1 MKMVSWRLKS
11 REVETGH
18 DEYIPVGD
26 EVDIRVGHNDYQ
38 VTSVWIVD
46 GRVIW
51 VEAIRTADKT
61 LVKITVTPEE
71 IVPISD
77 YIGDTALIDQYLST
91 RGNPKAGG

>member
-1 MKMVSWRLKS
+1 MKMVSWRLQS

-26 EVDIRVGHNDYQ
+26 TVDIRVGRNDYQ
-38 VTSVWIVD
+38 VTSVWIAD

-51 VEAIRTADKT
+51 VEATRMADKT
-61 LVKITVTPEE
+61 PVKITVTPEE

-91 RGNPKAGG
+91 GGDPRAR